1 MSDKDFVTKYL
12 KGFSSLIKSNNDI
25 INKIIK
31 VRDILIGI
39 KKNNKKIMIFGN
51 GRSAAGQRSSSICA
65 LQQAFPIDAQRKH
78 RQKAHCKRI
87 SNGGQIPSVL

>member
-12 KGFSSLIKSNNDI
+12 KGFFSLIKSNNDI

-51 GRSAAGQRSSSICA
+51 GRSAAIASHG
-65 LQQAFPIDAQRKH
+65 
-78 RQKAHCKRI
+78 
-87 SNGGQIPSVL
+87 